1 MTIDPKKQFG
11 KRLVE
16 LRKQHGWSQEVL
28 AWESQLARSYIGG
41 VERGQRNISLL
52 NICKL
57 AQTLGVKPPDLLQ
70 FEDE

>member
-1 MTIDPKKQFG
+1 MTIDPRIQFG

-28 AWESQLARSYIGG
+28 AFESQLARSYISG
-41 VERGQRNISLL
+41 VERGKRNISLL

-57 AQTLGVKPPDLLQ
+57 AETLGVQPPDLLK
-70 FEDE
+70 F